1 MSKFNAGE
9 KDYRNDQSDFGRTL
23 DSLDGTE
30 TPPLTNDQLA
40 GYRAGDFNNLACG
53 IERGDGAA
61 RSSLIGSVEEANSQG
76 LLEKSLNNLE
86 QSGTAKVVRDQFGQ
100 PKEIVIDPSCGP
112 YDRGTTTKL
121 ELGVT
126 GEVKVDGRD
135 SKSADAERTESA
147 RQYSDA
153 MVENSFL
160 RKGEKPLNA
169 EQKEQ
174 TRAFNHAILDG
185 DPQKL
190 SEAVKSILK
199 NPENAERILSE
210 HDKSFGVYAARLTE
224 GKSPSVEFGDYDHR
238 TLVDRDGKV
247 TITKSYGDQAP
258 LTQYESTKALA
269 SFAQTASRSMVQA
282 ADLQNE
288 YDKNRTA
295 KVNTPAGRAANFAK
309 VVQEIIDYD
318 KD

>member
-1 MSKFNAGE
+1 MSKFNASE
-9 KDYRNDQSDFGRTL
+9 KDYKNEDSDFGRTL
-23 DSLDGTE
+23 DSLDGTQ
-30 TPPLTNDQLA
+30 TPPLTSDQLA
-40 GYRAGDFNNLACG
+40 GYRAGNFNELACG

-100 PKEIVIDPSCGP
+100 PKELVIDPSCGP
-112 YDRGTTTKL
+112 YDRGTTTKV

-135 SKSADAERTESA
+135 RKSADAETIDFA
-147 RQYSDA
+147 RQYADSMLDKGF
-153 MVENSFL
+153 S
-160 RKGEKPLNA
+160 RKGEKPLTD

-174 TRAFNHAILDG
+174 TRALNHAILEG

-190 SEAVKSILK
+190 SEAVKAILK
-199 NPENAERILSE
+199 DPESAKQIINE
-210 HDKSFGVYAARLTE
+210 HGKSFHIYQADISNGKNPGIEIIDNDSRTTIDSSGQVKTFKNYGEYNQVSEYESKIALGQFALRAAR
-224 GKSPSVEFGDYDHR
+224 
-238 TLVDRDGKV
+238 
-247 TITKSYGDQAP
+247 TI
-258 LTQYESTKALA
+258 
-269 SFAQTASRSMVQA
+269 AQS

-288 YDKNRTA
+288 YDKSRTA
-295 KVNTPAGRAANFAK
+295 RVNTPAERAANFAK
-309 VVQEIIDYD
+309 VVQGHMDQE